1 MVTFH
6 RLCMSAVTAVA
17 VIFLFGLLL
26 ASKLRKPLSS
36 HDTTTTAA
44 NSSPYHYDVSSR
56 NCTAVSK
63 WVVMTSSTRTPPAAV
78 RVILN
83 STEDW
88 CVLVLG
94 TVAGL
99 KYDFLWTNGTTK
111 HIYLPR
117 EALALLPYKLATLT
131 SLDVK
136 NIGYL
141 YAIANGA
148 RVVLDLEDGIVPI
161 PIGRTYLPM
170 QNEKREYPCPNLEEK
185 EGTAVIP

>member
-1 MVTFH
+1 M
-6 RLCMSAVTAVA
+6 
-17 VIFLFGLLL
+17 
-26 ASKLRKPLSS
+26 
-36 HDTTTTAA
+36 
-44 NSSPYHYDVSSR
+44 
-56 NCTAVSK
+56 
-63 WVVMTSSTRTPPAAV
+63 
-78 RVILN
+78 
-83 STEDW
+83 
-88 CVLVLG
+88 LVLG

-99 KYDFLWTNGTTK
+99 NYDFSWTNGTTK

-131 SLDVK
+131 YLDVK

-170 QNEKREYPCPNLEEK
+170 QNEKREYQCPNLEEK
-185 EGTAVIP
+185 EGTEVFAWKYLYMYGTVSSKIALLGSFSSFQIFCELHIQNWTIPHKVYLIYN